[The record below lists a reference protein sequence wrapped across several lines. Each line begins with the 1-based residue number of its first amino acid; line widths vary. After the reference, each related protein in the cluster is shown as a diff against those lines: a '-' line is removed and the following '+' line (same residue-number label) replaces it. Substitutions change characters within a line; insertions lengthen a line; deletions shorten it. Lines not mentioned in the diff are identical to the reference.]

1 MSNKLV
7 GSWSKENNLY
17 FREETGSCFSKSEL
31 AKHSSNPKYE
41 MKTYQGGAN
50 LIPSLAAK
58 IASPEG
64 VAEIKRLLAMTPE
77 QRSGQTEAAAEKR
90 EGREVADAIKTAK
103 DIIGLLNKGLYHGG
117 KAAAAESLATLASNC
132 PEAADA
138 ISALVA

>member
-1 MSNKLV
+1 
-7 GSWSKENNLY
+7 
-17 FREETGSCFSKSEL
+17 
-31 AKHSSNPKYE
+31 